1 MKTSFTL
8 AAALVATLAAPVA
21 FAAGAGNAISLKTQ
35 QQVYSTVLLDTVSA
49 STDGTVAIVDYRNG
63 VAGETLGSVPV
74 NAGTSTD
81 VKVSVGRLVNN
92 GDVIAVLYNEFGD
105 IVASKKVDVER

>member
-8 AAALVATLAAPVA
+8 AAALVATLAAPAA
-21 FAAGAGNAISLKTQ
+21 FAGAADAISLKTQ
-35 QQVYSTVLLDTVSA
+35 QQVYSNVLLDTVSSA
-49 STDGTVAIVDYRNG
+49 TNGTLAIVDYHGG
-63 VAGETLGSVPV
+63 VAGATLGSVPV
-74 NAGTSTD
+74 TAGTTTD
-81 VKVSVGRLVNN
+81 VKVSVGRIVNN